1 MRSARLDPKNYPPG
15 ANPGSSYLD
24 PSRRIANWDDIHD
37 AINYLVKV
45 LRDNHYLPEKIVGI
59 SRGGAIPAVM
69 LAHKLGIVDVDYLR
83 ISSYPTDSEPSKA
96 GRLRIHLPF
105 DVESMKELNLNPMT
119 VLGHHAKL
127 LDKPTTLIV
136 DELCGSGQTMQWIK
150 DGYPQAKLATL
161 YWVGNKED
169 HYPKVPIHFPGIK
182 LTKQVKDPSKLD
194 IDNPSMVDVWYNMPW
209 ETLPKD
215 WVL

>member
-45 LRDNHYLPEKIVGI
+45 MKDNHYLPEKIVGI

-83 ISSYPTDSEPSKA
+83 ISSYSADSEPGKA

-169 HYPKVPIHFPGIK
+169 HYPKVPINFPGIK
-182 LTKQVKDPSKLD
+182 LTKQVKDPSYLD
-194 IDNPSMVDVWYNMPW
+194 IDNPPMVDVWYNMPW

-215 WVL
+215 WRL